1 MGSPKQSKA
10 ERRALAASAKLRHTV
25 NRLYALSLGL
35 LRAQT
40 AFEKY
45 YEEATTLFAD
55 GRSDEELAAEIAAAV
70 SGLRATGLI
79 RTGSLLS
86 VHLGLLYAVVEG
98 WGKWGFADPTVDHL
112 LKSPFVKD
120 LQDHRNAI
128 FHVSERTDPHI
139 MQWSLD
145 RTRVKWT
152 QELVGALRAAL
163 LSRHAELGVKVAVHL
178 KGGGR

>member
-1 MGSPKQSKA
+1 MGSPKGSKA
-10 ERRALAASAKLRHTV
+10 ERKALAASAKLRRTV
-25 NRLYALSLGL
+25 NRLYALSVGL

-45 YEEATTLFAD
+45 YEEATTFFAD

-70 SGLRATGLI
+70 SGLRANGLI

-98 WGKWGFADPTVDHL
+98 WGKSGFADPTVDHL

-128 FHVSERTDPHI
+128 FHVSERNDPRI

-152 QELVGALRAAL
+152 QGLIGALRAAL
-163 LSRHAELGVKVAVHL
+163 LSRRAELGAKVAVHL
-178 KGGGR
+178 KGGGG